1 MTIIILGG
9 GYATR
14 LYPMTLGKPKA
25 LTLVAGRTLL
35 DRLLDGLGP
44 VDRIV
49 LATSSRFFGA
59 FSDWARG
66 RPAAAPVTILNDR
79 TADDTD
85 KFGATKEL
93 SFALEHAMAGEDDI
107 IVVCPDNAFGPPLSK
122 FVDFCRGRP
131 YPVLATYDVG
141 QLSLA
146 RNYGVLTLDEDGHA
160 INCVEK
166 PESPASTVVGCGL
179 YYYPRTTVPYVERYL
194 LEGNNPDQPG
204 RFVAWLCERA
214 IVQTWRV
221 PGLWFDVG
229 SKESLAEANR
239 QLA

>member
-14 LYPMTLGKPKA
+14 LYPLTLGKPKA

-44 VDRIV
+44 VDHII
-49 LATSSRFFGA
+49 LATSSRFFYV
-59 FSDWARG
+59 FSEWARS
-66 RPAAAPVTILNDR
+66 RPADAPVTVIADG
-79 TADDTD
+79 TANDTD
-85 KFGATKEL
+85 KLGATKEL
-93 SFALEHAMAGEDDI
+93 SFALEHAMSAVDDI
-107 IVVCPDNAFGPPLSK
+107 IVVCPDNVFGMPLSQ
-122 FVDFCRGRP
+122 FVEVCRGRP
-131 YPVLATYDVG
+131 YPVIATYDVG
-141 QLSLA
+141 QHSIA
-146 RNYGVLTLDEDGHA
+146 KNYGVLELDESGHA

-179 YYYPRTTVPYVERYL
+179 YYYPRSTVPYVERYL

-229 SKESLAEANR
+229 SKESLAEAER